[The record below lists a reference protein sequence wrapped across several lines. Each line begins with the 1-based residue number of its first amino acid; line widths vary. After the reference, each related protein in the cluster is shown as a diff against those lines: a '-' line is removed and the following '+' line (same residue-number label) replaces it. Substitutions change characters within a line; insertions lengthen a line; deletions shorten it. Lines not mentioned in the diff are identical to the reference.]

1 VSTGVVGVVCGVE
14 ETGVVDVVVD
24 EVSDPPDG
32 AGAGL
37 VVGAGP
43 GAGVGGR
50 LGLGD
55 GTEPRPVLAAQE
67 LEAVDPGV
75 RARAGFEPTAAG
87 GAA

>member
-1 VSTGVVGVVCGVE
+1 VGVVCGDE

-32 AGAGL
+32 VGAGL
-37 VVGAGP
+37 VVGVGP
-43 GAGVGGR
+43 AGVEGR

-55 GTEPRPVLAAQE
+55 GTEPRPALAARE